1 MYLHMYVYTNK
12 AKYEKF
18 DSLFFKSVSFLSLVF
33 KNGCV
38 RHTETSKG

>member
-12 AKYEKF
+12 AKYEKIQ
-18 DSLFFKSVSFLSLVF
+18 FFIYKIVSFLSLVF